1 MNYFIKEQKWA
12 NQFPEIK
19 SMSAEEIYV
28 ILYMLSLFQNNK
40 SYQVIRMSHYTSKC
54 FNEFLTGGGELGSH
68 FIISNGYPISQK
80 IPKVLFLVQI

>member
-1 MNYFIKEQKWA
+1 
-12 NQFPEIK
+12 
-19 SMSAEEIYV
+19 
-28 ILYMLSLFQNNK
+28 
-40 SYQVIRMSHYTSKC
+40 MSHYTSKC

>member
-19 SMSAEEIYV
+19 SMPVEEINV
-28 ILYMLSLFQNNK
+28 ILYSLFQNNK
-40 SYQVIRMSHYTSKC
+40 SYQVIGMSHYTSKC
-54 FNEFLTGGGELGSH
+54 FNEFLAGGGELGSH

-80 IPKVLFLVQI
+80 IPKVLSLVQI